1 MQLRGRNLLPFG
13 QLRQNLLAV
22 CMDYLGFNLAA
33 NTAFIVIEHVS
44 TAQDWDNSQG
54 QLGVVNVTLLT
65 ISDNNEAL
73 FGLVSPTQPAAC
85 PCPIMHCTLLQSAR
99 PCRRH
104 TVALRQRCC

>member
-1 MQLRGRNLLPFG
+1 MGLPLLQAVSCYTCFLVAEGCCLQLRGRNLLPFG

-73 FGLVSPTQPAAC
+73 FGLVSPKQQAHA
-85 PCPIMHCTLLQSAR
+85 Q
-99 PCRRH
+99 
-104 TVALRQRCC
+104 